1 VNVVLTAARD
11 LAMVV
16 ARVQIPSFA
25 RGLLA
30 SPSRYVKARWIA
42 SILTAGAQECDRFIT
57 VANLLSGIPLASSQ
71 HSRVK
76 ALYPN
81 WQRMLA

>member
-1 VNVVLTAARD
+1 
-11 LAMVV
+11 
-16 ARVQIPSFA
+16 
-25 RGLLA
+25 
-30 SPSRYVKARWIA
+30 
-42 SILTAGAQECDRFIT
+42 